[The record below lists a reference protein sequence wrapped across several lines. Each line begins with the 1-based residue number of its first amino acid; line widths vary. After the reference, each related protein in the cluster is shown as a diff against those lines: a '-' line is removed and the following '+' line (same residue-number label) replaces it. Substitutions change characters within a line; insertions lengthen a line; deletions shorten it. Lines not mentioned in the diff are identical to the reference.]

1 MIVREPDTIPDWLGY
16 SIGIPVLIAVSPVI
30 AGCAIIV
37 GLIWLKRRAIGP
49 NKEWKG
55 WFAWYP
61 VRLRDEHGWPK
72 ELRWLEI
79 VERRSFG
86 IMQDTQFRVRA

>member
-1 MIVREPDTIPDWLGY
+1 MIIREPDTIPDWLGY
-16 SIGIPVLIAVSPVI
+16 SIGVPVLIAVSPVI
-30 AGCAIIV
+30 AACAAGF
-37 GLIWLKRRAIGP
+37 GLIWLKRWAIGP
-49 NKEWKG
+49 GKAWAR

-61 VRLRDEHGWPK
+61 VRIRDEHDWPQ

-86 IMQDTQFRVRA
+86 MMQDTQFRVRA

>member
-1 MIVREPDTIPDWLGY
+1 MKLREPTLPDWLGY
-16 SIGIPVLIAVSPVI
+16 SIGIPVLIAILPI
-30 AGCAIIV
+30 LLGCAGIF
-37 GLIWLKRRAIGP
+37 GLVWLKRRVIGP
-49 NKEWKG
+49 GKEWKR

-61 VRLRDEHGWPK
+61 ARLLHIHGHTS

-86 IMQDTQFRVRA
+86 IMQDTQFRAVQ